1 MITIYRHNGTARLVL
16 DGFSEG
22 SIIHRELMSDHYVS
36 IPFTL
41 DEPIYFRIGD
51 YIDVQ
56 GFGRFELSE
65 PYIPKYNQET
75 SGYDYVLR
83 FDAYY
88 MKWKNKRLRYIP
100 SDGASETSFNLTAS
114 IGVHMNVILAQ
125 INALGLVD
133 SSYKYNGQAYV
144 GRLVGFPTDMINT
157 AKLVQYNS
165 VDILTGILNIA
176 TVFECECWV
185 EDNVIFFGKCLLDGE
200 DEEFEL
206 DENVLEM
213 SGKESSSDYATRIIA
228 FGSTR
233 NLPDDYRHN
242 SGEVTINGIAQKR
255 LMLPLATCPNGY
267 VQDSDVQNEVEA
279 IEAVVVFDD
288 IYPKTDCIVSGV
300 STYTDTYTDPDTGE
314 TITQTFY
321 RLTDGSGLHFSSEY
335 ILEGETLHIIFQSGS
350 MNGMDF
356 ECKYNDDEQY
366 YEVIVNENYGRKLPD
381 EDLHPEIGNKFILVG
396 WDASKIASLGLV
408 DVAEENLRQA
418 VLDKIDEMKIDPNTY
433 TCKMM
438 SDWYSDKMDDESFV
452 AYSIGQPVNLIN
464 PTYFEN
470 GRRSRIIGYELKLDI
485 LYDQPTYIV
494 GESLAY
500 SRSKDIQQQIESIT
514 YNGQSYQPQGE
525 GGSGVYIITTS
536 SQVPSSDY
544 NVYSALRSDR
554 QFLRRD
560 QADTAHGVLTF
571 KERSTHEKGANFG
584 TNFVPGIAGI
594 GGRIDEDAN
603 GELNSLTLRKWL
615 EVPEL
620 RYNRVSIYT
629 GIRWDTFGGGII
641 ESVTPN
647 PAGAWTGTGKLKLDA
662 GEIGA
667 IAVGDLCMGIWH
679 DETGNDIEN
688 SDDNRGNF
696 TFAGFKTVYFVITG
710 VSGTHNENFTYTL
723 RSQAE
728 GGNGVHPFAQMHFAG
743 RGSTSDTSRQAFTY
757 TTTEYSLS
765 LKGVSTWEF
774 QPSNYYEIRGHIE
787 GFSMP
792 AIDHEGHPYTKVF
805 HGYGQV
811 FGNAYVFGDID
822 QFERAGYT
830 MLIDQSLNGSL
841 APGETEQVTI
851 KILDGYGLDCTT
863 QFSQISVTRD
873 TGDAA
878 SDAIWNARHTQ
889 VDNPFDISFSDL
901 GIDGINRMLAVFH
914 VVATDEADDMS
925 VSGNMDFLS

>member
-1 MITIYRHNGTARLVL
+1 MNIKQQPDALSLSGNLKDLIL
-16 DGFSEG
+16 EG
-22 SIIHRELMSDHYVS
+22 VTESGSVTFALSCD
-36 IPFTL
+36 
-41 DEPIYFRIGD
+41 
-51 YIDVQ
+51 
-56 GFGRFELSE
+56 SE
-65 PYIPKYNQET
+65 P
-75 SGYDYVLR
+75 VLENIYHP
-83 FDAYY
+83 DEDG
-88 MKWKNKRLRYIP
+88 NIVIDLRRQVREQLSFTIP
-100 SDGASETSFNLTAS
+100 SDTTDKWKQELLVRTFSFTVTQSSGTSLTGSFTAIRAGIDSPGETAANWLKSNFLTWQPTVKHVTYSTPEFLTYYAASACHLMVKVYYPDGTSSTLDPVALTAGAWTIPVFYAAIAARLGLS
-114 IGVHMNVILAQ
+114 SPSDLSDAAQ
-125 INALGLVD
+125 LPGAYDVWVADNSGNALTYVQRYIAGEMHENEQWMLFENSLGGLD
-133 SSYKYNGQAYV
+133 CFRAYGNGTLTAEHEHQLAETDEHTEEYRTDTTRKQLRSSGWLNIQERRWLLDFFPSCRRWICESGIFRPIVLTEDTVSYFIDNMPAEFTFTFRYSTNHSYLNIPRLAAPPTVLNIKAPDLQSFSV
-144 GRLVGFPTDMINT
+144 PPRLVEFPRLDPSEGALIP
-157 AKLVQYNS
+157 VQS
-165 VDILTGILNIA
+165 
-176 TVFECECWV
+176 
-185 EDNVIFFGKCLLDGE
+185 
-200 DEEFEL
+200 
-206 DENVLEM
+206 
-213 SGKESSSDYATRIIA
+213 
-228 FGSTR
+228 
-233 NLPDDYRHN
+233 P
-242 SGEVTINGIAQKR
+242 
-255 LMLPLATCPNGY
+255 
-267 VQDSDVQNEVEA
+267 
-279 IEAVVVFDD
+279 
-288 IYPKTDCIVSGV
+288 
-300 STYTDTYTDPDTGE
+300 
-314 TITQTFY
+314 
-321 RLTDGSGLHFSSEY
+321 
-335 ILEGETLHIIFQSGS
+335 
-350 MNGMDF
+350 
-356 ECKYNDDEQY
+356 
-366 YEVIVNENYGRKLPD
+366 
-381 EDLHPEIGNKFILVG
+381 
-396 WDASKIASLGLV
+396 
-408 DVAEENLRQA
+408 
-418 VLDKIDEMKIDPNTY
+418 
-433 TCKMM
+433 
-438 SDWYSDKMDDESFV
+438 YSDNW
-452 AYSIGQPVNLIN
+452 AAI
-464 PTYFEN
+464 
-470 GRRSRIIGYELKLDI
+470 
-485 LYDQPTYIV
+485 
-494 GESLAY
+494 SLAE
-500 SRSKDIQQQIESIT
+500 IIESIGEIVPCFGHT
-514 YNGQSYQPQGE
+514 HANKSVLDQIDTDRDFYLWWHRVVNGIVQRSKVK
-525 GGSGVYIITTS
+525 SGDADKWS
-536 SQVPSSDY
+536 GHNFAD
-544 NVYSALRSDR
+544 LM
-554 QFLRRD
+554 D
-560 QADTAHGVLTF
+560 QAVRTTDHVKFAEVLTDIIG
-571 KERSTHEKGANFG
+571 SVQ
-584 TNFVPGIAGI
+584 FVSGLLGH
-594 GGRIDEDAN
+594 GWRINAQGS

-615 EVPEL
+615 DVPEL

-647 PAGAWTGTGKLKLDA
+647 AAGAWTGTGKLKLDA

-679 DETGNDIEN
+679 DETGNDTEN

-925 VSGNMDFLS
+925 VSGNMDFFS